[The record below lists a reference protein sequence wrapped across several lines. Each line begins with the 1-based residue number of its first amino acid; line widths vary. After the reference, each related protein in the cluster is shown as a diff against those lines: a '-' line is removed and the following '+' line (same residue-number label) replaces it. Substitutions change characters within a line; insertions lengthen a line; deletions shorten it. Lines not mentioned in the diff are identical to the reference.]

1 MHHAAKHLKSMVRLS
16 ISAGFVKRFRSQRAL
31 PASGERFHPLRSVLH
46 LTTNELE
53 TRRNPGRAK
62 GGSSSQCS
70 DTSDVGAEADI
81 ARDIVNVSILANHDR
96 FNDGATLRCRASK
109 YDCEACRLK
118 PRCCPKE
125 PARYLPR
132 LIYEG
137 ARDMARQIAN
147 WWQGRTRDNCAR
159 KLNAVRPSQTHS
171 QTRSAQTKRT
181 KWRPAMRSFSQQ
193 PPKTSES
200 WPS

>member
-31 PASGERFHPLRSVLH
+31 PARERRAVLPHRSVLH

-53 TRRNPGRAK
+53 TRRNPGWAQ
-62 GGSSSQCS
+62 GGGSSQCS

-81 ARDIVNVSILANHDR
+81 ARDVANVSILTNHDR

-118 PRCCPKE
+118 PRCADGDGA
-125 PARYLPR
+125 ARATGSSTTAGSKP
-132 LIYEG
+132 
-137 ARDMARQIAN
+137 
-147 WWQGRTRDNCAR
+147 
-159 KLNAVRPSQTHS
+159 H
-171 QTRSAQTKRT
+171 
-181 KWRPAMRSFSQQ
+181 
-193 PPKTSES
+193 
-200 WPS
+200 